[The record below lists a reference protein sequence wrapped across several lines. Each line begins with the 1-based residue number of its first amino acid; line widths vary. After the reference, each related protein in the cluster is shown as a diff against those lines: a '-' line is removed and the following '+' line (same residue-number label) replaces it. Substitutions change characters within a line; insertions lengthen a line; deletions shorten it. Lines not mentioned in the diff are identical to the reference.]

1 VVRDFCGGVRAVRHF
16 LLLRVA
22 QAVDFA
28 DATKTVGAPCFAFF
42 AKGVKWEC
50 RRLSVWDNIALRP
63 RSKENGDEGNRDG
76 RSPIS
81 GIVSFPYIEPAAEG

>member
-1 VVRDFCGGVRAVRHF
+1 MVRDFCGGVRAVRHF

-42 AKGVKWEC
+42 AKGV
-50 RRLSVWDNIALRP
+50 
-63 RSKENGDEGNRDG
+63 NGNVGD
-76 RSPIS
+76 
-81 GIVSFPYIEPAAEG
+81 